1 MKDDKEKE
9 NLNIKVKDKIDQKVF
24 ILGDQKVGKSS
35 LIGKVFNSIVEKTD
49 NPFPFEY
56 LKVKDDSNNNFLIN
70 YEIYEIYGTEEVV
83 QYLKEIQ
90 RDNPIAIIVYSIDN
104 KNSFKNI
111 PNWIDRINGCE
122 NIIIIGNK
130 KELGDDKR
138 VVSEQKLEDFFDD
151 YNYSHFETSAKYGS
165 NVEEL
170 KKCLKEIAIIKY
182 EDLLRRRGIRRT
194 SSMIEEKK
202 AGGEV
207 EINEKNLDEKK
218 DCCCSRCFK

>member
-1 MKDDKEKE
+1 MKDDKENK
-9 NLNIKVKDKIDQKVF
+9 NLNMEVKDEIVQKVL

-49 NPFPFEY
+49 NPIPFEY
-56 LKVKDDSNNNFLIN
+56 LNVKDDSNNNFLIN
-70 YEIYEIYGTEEVV
+70 YEIYEIYGTENVV
-83 QYLKEIQ
+83 NYISSIKMG
-90 RDNPIAIIVYSIDN
+90 NPIAIIVYSFDN
-104 KNSFKNI
+104 ENSFNNVQ
-111 PNWIDRINGCE
+111 NWINTINGCE

-130 KELGDDKR
+130 ADLGDDKR
-138 VVSEQKLEDFFDD
+138 VVTAQMLEDFCYD

-170 KKCLKEIAIIKY
+170 KKCLQEITIIKY

>member
-1 MKDDKEKE
+1 MKDDKENK
-9 NLNIKVKDKIDQKVF
+9 NLNMEVKDEIVQKVL

-35 LIGKVFNSIVEKTD
+35 LIGKVFNSTVGKTD
-49 NPFPFEY
+49 NPFPFEN
-56 LKVKDDSNNNFLIN
+56 LKVTDDSNNNFLIN
-70 YEIYEIYGTEEVV
+70 YEIYEIYGTENVV
-83 QYLKEIQ
+83 NYISSIKMG
-90 RDNPIAIIVYSIDN
+90 NPIAIIVYSFDN
-104 KNSFKNI
+104 ENSFNNI
-111 PNWIDRINGCE
+111 QNWINTINGCE

-130 KELGDDKR
+130 ADLGDDKR
-138 VVSEQKLEDFFDD
+138 VVTDQMLEDFFF
-151 YNYSHFETSAKYGS
+151 YNNYSHFETSAKNGS

-170 KKCLKEIAIIKY
+170 KKCLQEITIIKY
-182 EDLLRRRGIRRT
+182 EDLLRRRGIKRT

>member
-1 MKDDKEKE
+1 MKDDKENK
-9 NLNIKVKDKIDQKVF
+9 NLNMEVKDEIVQKVL

-35 LIGKVFNSIVEKTD
+35 LIGKVFNSIVGKTD
-49 NPFPFEY
+49 NPSPFEY
-56 LKVKDDSNNNFLIN
+56 LNVSDDSNNNFLIN

-83 QYLKEIQ
+83 QYLKAIQ

-104 KNSFKNI
+104 KNSFNNI
-111 PNWIDRINGCE
+111 QNWIDRINGCE

-130 KELGDDKR
+130 ADLGDNER
-138 VVSEQKLEDFFDD
+138 VITAQMLEDFCDD
-151 YNYSHFETSAKYGS
+151 YKYSHFETSAKNGS

-218 DCCCSRCFK
+218 ECCCRRCFH

>member
-1 MKDDKEKE
+1 MKDDKENK
-9 NLNIKVKDKIDQKVF
+9 NLNMEVKDEIVQKVL

-35 LIGKVFNSIVEKTD
+35 LIGKVFNLTVKKTD
-49 NPFPFEY
+49 NPVPFEY
-56 LKVKDDSNNNFLIN
+56 FNASDDSNNNYTIN
-70 YEIYEIYGTEEVV
+70 YEIYEIYGREDVV
-83 QYLKEIQ
+83 NYISSIKMG
-90 RDNPIAIIVYSIDN
+90 NPIAIIVYSFDN
-104 KNSFKNI
+104 ENSFNNI
-111 PNWIDRINGCE
+111 QNWINTINGCE

-138 VVSEQKLEDFFDD
+138 VVSEQKLEDFCDD
-151 YNYSHFETSAKYGS
+151 YNYSHFETSAIEGS

-170 KKCLKEIAIIKY
+170 KKCLQEITINKY
-182 EDLLRRRGIRRT
+182 EDLLRRRGIKRT

-207 EINEKNLDEKK
+207 EINKNKLDEKK

>member
-1 MKDDKEKE
+1 MKDDKENK
-9 NLNIKVKDKIDQKVF
+9 NLNMEVKDEIVQKVL

-35 LIGKVFNSIVEKTD
+35 LIGKVFNLTVKKTD
-49 NPFPFEY
+49 DPFPFEY
-56 LKVKDDSNNNFLIN
+56 LKVTDDSNNNFLIN
-70 YEIYEIYGTEEVV
+70 YEIYEIYGREDAVE
-83 QYLKEIQ
+83 YISSIKM
-90 RDNPIAIIVYSIDN
+90 DNPIAIIVYSIDN
-104 KNSFKNI
+104 ENSFNNI
-111 PNWIDRINGCE
+111 KNWIQRIYGCE

-130 KELGDDKR
+130 KDLGNNKR
-138 VVSEQKLEDFFDD
+138 VVTEQTLEDFFDD
-151 YNYSHFETSAKYGS
+151 YNYLHFETSAIEGS

-170 KKCLKEIAIIKY
+170 KKCLQEITINKY
-182 EDLLRRRGIRRT
+182 EDLLRRRGIKRT

>member
-1 MKDDKEKE
+1 MKDDKENK
-9 NLNIKVKDKIDQKVF
+9 NLNKEVKDEIVQKVL

-35 LIGKVFNSIVEKTD
+35 LIGKVFNLTVKKTD
-49 NPFPFEY
+49 NPVPFESFNAS
-56 LKVKDDSNNNFLIN
+56 DDSNNNYTIN
-70 YEIYEIYGTEEVV
+70 YKIYEIYGTENVV
-83 QYLKEIQ
+83 NYISSIKMG
-90 RDNPIAIIVYSIDN
+90 NPIAIIVYSIDN
-104 KNSFKNI
+104 KDSFNNI
-111 PNWIDRINGCE
+111 QNWIDRINGCG

-130 KELGDDKR
+130 ADLGDDKR
-138 VVSEQKLEDFFDD
+138 VVTDQMLEDFFF
-151 YNYSHFETSAKYGS
+151 YNNYSHFETSAKNGS

-170 KKCLKEIAIIKY
+170 KKCLQEITIIKY
-182 EDLLRRRGIRRT
+182 EDLLRRRGIKRT

>member
-1 MKDDKEKE
+1 MKDDKENK
-9 NLNIKVKDKIDQKVF
+9 NLNMEVKDEIVQKVL

-35 LIGKVFNSIVEKTD
+35 LIGKVFNLTVKKSE
-49 NPFPFEY
+49 FPFEY
-56 LKVKDDSNNNFLIN
+56 FNASDDSNNNYTIN
-70 YEIYEIYGTEEVV
+70 YKIYEIYGREDVV
-83 QYLKEIQ
+83 NYISSIKMG
-90 RDNPIAIIVYSIDN
+90 NPIAIIVYSFDN
-104 KNSFKNI
+104 ENSFNNI
-111 PNWIDRINGCE
+111 QNWINTINGCE

-151 YNYSHFETSAKYGS
+151 YNYSHFETSAIEGS

-170 KKCLKEIAIIKY
+170 KKCLQEITINKY
-182 EDLLRRRGIRRT
+182 EDLLRRRGIKRT

>member
-1 MKDDKEKE
+1 MKDDKENE
-9 NLNIKVKDKIDQKVF
+9 NLNIEVKDKIDQKVL

-35 LIGKVFNSIVEKTD
+35 LIGKVFNSIVGKTD
-49 NPFPFEY
+49 NPSPFEY
-56 LKVKDDSNNNFLIN
+56 LKVSDDSNNNFLIN

-83 QYLKEIQ
+83 QYLKAIQ

-104 KNSFKNI
+104 KDSFNNI
-111 PNWIDRINGCE
+111 QNWIDRVNGCE
-122 NIIIIGNK
+122 NVIIIGNK

-138 VVSEQKLEDFFDD
+138 VVSEQKLEDFFF
-151 YNYSHFETSAKYGS
+151 YNNYSHFETSAKNGS

-207 EINEKNLDEKK
+207 EINEKNLDGKK